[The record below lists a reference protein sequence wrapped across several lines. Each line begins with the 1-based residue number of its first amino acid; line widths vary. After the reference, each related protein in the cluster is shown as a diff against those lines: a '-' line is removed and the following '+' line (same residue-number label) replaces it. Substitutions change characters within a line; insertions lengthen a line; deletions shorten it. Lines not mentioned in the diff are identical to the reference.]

1 MALRFVENDSTFE
14 VEWQGHFTIT
24 LPDTPSNRQSILVF
38 LRSLVDA
45 EGKHVFTFRELSVI
59 FNSNNRQA
67 SSQHMEDFRGSGT
80 DFLGFLT
87 RKRKV
92 DTSVVDVL
100 TQELL
105 SDPLA
110 QIRELQER
118 VNARLSQ
125 KPT

>member
-1 MALRFVENDSTFE
+1 M
-14 VEWQGHFTIT
+14 
-24 LPDTPSNRQSILVF
+24 
-38 LRSLVDA
+38 
-45 EGKHVFTFRELSVI
+45 I

-67 SSQHMEDFRGSGT
+67 SSQHMEDFRDCDCDC
-80 DFLGFLT
+80 DFLSFLT

-92 DTSVVDVL
+92 DTSVVDAL

-118 VNARLSQ
+118 VNARLGREDLTEANIKAAMEQVSYEKIRSAILEQ
-125 KPT
+125 LSKGKAHYQEEYLR